1 MDSNDQ
7 TPTRSSSSRH
17 TRHAGLRRWLP
28 GLSLLRNYNL
38 ATFSKDLGAGLVL
51 TALLAPVGMGY
62 AEATGLSPIY
72 GLYATIIP
80 LLVYAVFGPSRILVI
95 GPDSALAALVAA
107 TVLPMAGGDPARAA
121 SLAAA
126 LALMGGLFCML
137 AGLARFGFI
146 TDLLSKPIRY
156 GYLNGMALT
165 LLVSQLPQLLG
176 FRIQGG
182 SLLESAVALYGGVRA
197 GQTNG
202 SALAI
207 GGCCLVLIFACK
219 RWLPRVPGVLLAV
232 VGATLAVRAL
242 DGAGGAQVAVVGVL
256 PQGLP
261 SFTIPAIRMDDAY
274 QLAASAVAIAL
285 VSIADMSVLSRIYAT
300 RGKYYVDDNQE
311 IMALGL
317 ANVATGLFQG
327 FSVSSSSSRTPVAE
341 SAGSR
346 TQVTGVVGAAGIA
359 VLLLFAPQ
367 LMAHLPTA
375 ALGAVVIA
383 ACWTIL
389 EVRNVKRLYHLR
401 REEFVLSN
409 VCLLG
414 VALLGVV
421 QGIFIAVAISLML
434 LVWRA
439 WRPYHAVLGR
449 VDGMKGYHDV
459 SRHPEA
465 RRIPG
470 LVLFRWDAPLFF
482 ANAEMFRAQ
491 VLRAVST
498 APTKTRW
505 LVAAAEP
512 VTDVDSTAADVLG
525 ELYEELQQ
533 EGIQLCFAE
542 TKGPVKDHL
551 RRYGLFEK
559 IGSDHFFPTIGSS
572 VERYV
577 ATHQVDWLDWEDA
590 LSTGSS
596 GPDSPASGSPS
607 R

>member
-1 MDSNDQ
+1 MDSNVHTDS
-7 TPTRSSSSRH
+7 PSHRTRH
-17 TRHAGLRRWLP
+17 ARHAGLRRWLP
-28 GLSLLRNYNL
+28 GLTILRHYDRS
-38 ATFSKDLGAGLVL
+38 TFAKDLGAGLVL

-72 GLYATIIP
+72 GLYATIVP
-80 LLVYAVFGPSRILVI
+80 LLMYAIFGPSRILII

-107 TVLPMAGGDPARAA
+107 TVLPMAAGDPARAA

-126 LALMGGLFCML
+126 LAVMGGLFCML

-156 GYLNGMALT
+156 GYLNGIALT
-165 LLVSQLPQLLG
+165 LLVGQLPKLLG

-182 SLLESAVALYGGVRA
+182 SLLDSAGALYRGVRD

-202 SALAI
+202 TALAI
-207 GGCCLVLIFACK
+207 GLCCLVLIFACK
-219 RWLPRVPGVLLAV
+219 RWFPRVPGVLLAV
-232 VGATLAVRAL
+232 VAATLAVTLL
-242 DGAGGAQVAVVGVL
+242 DSVANAHVAVVGVL

-261 SFTIPAIRMDDAY
+261 TFHMPAISMDDAA
-274 QLAASAVAIAL
+274 QLAAAAVAIAL
-285 VSIADMSVLSRIYAT
+285 VSIADMSVLSRIYAA

-311 IMALGL
+311 IIALGL

-346 TQVTGVVGAAGIA
+346 TQVTGVVGALGIA
-359 VLLLFAPQ
+359 VLLMFSPT
-367 LMAHLPTA
+367 LMEHLPTA

-389 EVRNVKRLYHLR
+389 EIENVKRLYHLR

-414 VALLGVV
+414 VAMLGVV

-465 RRIPG
+465 KRIPG

-482 ANAEMFRAQ
+482 ANAEMFRER

-498 APTKTRW
+498 APTPTRW

-512 VTDVDSTAADVLG
+512 VTDVDSTAADVLA
-525 ELYEELQQ
+525 ELYEELQE

-542 TKGPVKDHL
+542 IKGPVKDHL
-551 RRYGLFEK
+551 QRYGLFDK
-559 IGSDHFFPTIGSS
+559 IGADHFFPTLGSS

-577 ATHQVDWLDWEDA
+577 ATHHVAWLDWEDA
-590 LSTGSS
+590 LAL
-596 GPDSPASGSPS
+596 DA
-607 R
+607 RQLR

>member
-1 MDSNDQ
+1 MDSNPQ
-7 TPTRSSSSRH
+7 TPPHPSPTRH
-17 TRHAGLRRWLP
+17 TRHGGLRRWLP
-28 GLSLLRNYNL
+28 GLTILRHYNRE
-38 ATFSKDLGAGLVL
+38 TFAKDAGAGLVL
-51 TALLAPVGMGY
+51 TALLAPVGMSY

-72 GLYATIIP
+72 GLYATIVP
-80 LLVYAVFGPSRILVI
+80 LLMYAVFGPSRILII

-107 TVLPMAGGDPARAA
+107 TVLPMAAGDPVRAA
-121 SLAAA
+121 QLAAA
-126 LALMGGLFCML
+126 LALMGGLLCML
-137 AGLARFGFI
+137 EGLARFGFI

-156 GYLNGMALT
+156 GYLNGIALT
-165 LLVSQLPQLLG
+165 LLVGQLPKLLG

-182 SLLESAVALYGGVRA
+182 SLVDSASELFSGIGSGR
-197 GQTNG
+197 TNG
-202 SALAI
+202 AALAI
-207 GGCCLVLIFACK
+207 GLCCLLVIFACK
-219 RWLPRVPGVLLAV
+219 RWTPRVPGVLLAV
-232 VGATLAVRAL
+232 VGATLATGYFDLAGRAH
-242 DGAGGAQVAVVGVL
+242 VAVVGVL

-261 SFTIPAIRMDDAY
+261 VFSIPAISANDLS
-274 QLAASAVAIAL
+274 QLMATAFAIAL
-285 VSIADMSVLSRIYAT
+285 VSIADMSVLSRIYAA

-346 TQVTGVVGAAGIA
+346 TQVTGVVGALGIA
-359 VLLLFAPQ
+359 VLLLFAPS
-367 LMAHLPTA
+367 LMEHLPTA

-389 EVRNVKRLYHLR
+389 EVQNVKRLYHLR

-449 VDGMKGYHDV
+449 VDGMKGYHDI

-482 ANAEMFRAQ
+482 ANAEMFREQ
-491 VLRAVST
+491 VLRAVSA
-498 APTKTRW
+498 APTPTRW

-512 VTDVDSTAADVLG
+512 VTDVDSTAADVLA
-525 ELYEELQQ
+525 ELYEELQ
-533 EGIQLCFAE
+533 EDGIQLCFAE
-542 TKGPVKDHL
+542 IKGPVKDHL
-551 RRYGLFEK
+551 QRYGLLEK
-559 IGSDHFFPTIGSS
+559 IGKEHFFPTMGSS
-572 VERYV
+572 VDRYV
-577 ATHQVDWLDWEDA
+577 STHAVGWLDWEDA
-590 LSTGSS
+590 LAQKTQT
-596 GPDSPASGSPS
+596 
-607 R
+607 

>member
-1 MDSNDQ
+1 MDSAIPPPAPSNR
-7 TPTRSSSSRH
+7 TRHVRH
-17 TRHAGLRRWLP
+17 TGLRHWLP
-28 GLSLLRNYNL
+28 GLSIVRNYNR
-38 ATFSKDLGAGLVL
+38 ATFAKDLGAGLVL

-72 GLYATIIP
+72 GLYATIVP
-80 LLVYAVFGPSRILVI
+80 LLMYAVFGPSRILII
-95 GPDSALAALVAA
+95 GPDSALAALIAA
-107 TVLPMAGGDPARAA
+107 TVLPMAAGDPVRAA
-121 SLAAA
+121 HLAAA

-156 GYLNGMALT
+156 GYLNGIALT
-165 LLVSQLPQLLG
+165 LLVGQMPKLLG
-176 FRIQGG
+176 FRIPGG
-182 SLLESAVALYGGVRA
+182 TLLESARDLFLGIRG

-202 SALAI
+202 TAFAI
-207 GGCCLVLIFACK
+207 GVSCLVVIFACK
-219 RWLPRVPGVLLAV
+219 RWLPRLPGVLLAV
-232 VGATLAVRAL
+232 VGATLAVTYL
-242 DGAGGAQVAVVGVL
+242 DVVARAQVAVVGVL

-261 SFTIPAIRMDDAY
+261 TFSIPAISMADLS
-274 QLAASAVAIAL
+274 QLLAAAVAIAL
-285 VSIADMSVLSRIYAT
+285 VSVADMSVLSRIYAA

-341 SAGSR
+341 SAGAR
-346 TQVTGVVGAAGIA
+346 TQVTGVVGAVGIA
-359 VLLLFAPQ
+359 VLLLFSPT
-367 LMAHLPTA
+367 LMEHLPTA

-389 EVRNVKRLYHLR
+389 EIQNVKRLYRLR

-459 SRHPEA
+459 TRHPEA

-482 ANAEMFRAQ
+482 ANAEMFRER

-498 APTKTRW
+498 APTPTRW

-512 VTDVDSTAADVLG
+512 VTDVDSTAADVLA

-542 TKGPVKDHL
+542 LKGPVKDHL
-551 RRYGLFEK
+551 QRYGLFEK
-559 IGSDHFFPTIGSS
+559 IGVAHFFPTLGSS

-577 ATHQVDWLDWEDA
+577 STQQVDWLDWEDA
-590 LSTGSS
+590 LALKAGK
-596 GPDSPASGSPS
+596 PQ
-607 R
+607 